1 MGAQGVVGRPD
12 GPDSVV
18 PGHGPGTA
26 RVPLPW
32 PYLPRTAASASELP
46 VLGTRLVPPRPVV
59 PSISRVRLLDRL
71 DTAVDGPLTCVCAP
85 AGTGKTMLLADWAR
99 SGRSRHP
106 VVWLRVDPAL
116 GSRRAGQAAGRSPG
130 AQETQGT
137 PGLSVP
143 SSRPHRP
150 APSVSLWAQILRALC
165 RDAALPAGDQLAR
178 LAAGSAGTAG
188 SAGSA
193 GSCPERFRRELV
205 NHLAE
210 MPAPAVLILD
220 DAHLIRDPDDR
231 ALLELLAGEGDGRL
245 RLVLA
250 GRSPV
255 LRAHRLRAEGRLTE
269 FGPSDLAFTAQEAA
283 QLLAAHGLPVTDR
296 LATALWR
303 QTEGWAVG
311 LRLAAAGAVER
322 ARSADGVRP
331 VSGPRDGW
339 RAGDADEDGEA
350 GLAGA
355 GDRDPAELDPSWGPQ
370 AAIAEYLHA
379 EILASYPESTRR
391 FLLRTSVLERI
402 SGPLAAAVAA
412 IDIAPEGIAPDGIGA
427 VGPVWRPGAARA
439 RRGAVHLL
447 RDFARTG
454 GFLVPLD
461 RLQPGGHPAGDTA
474 GADTAD
480 PLPDWYRYNRLLG
493 MILRGLLQRD
503 PDEDP
508 RELNLRAALWF
519 AANDSTS
526 DAARHALRAGDWWYL
541 ACLLVDGSAL
551 MDILFGRAP
560 ELGVLVAALPPG
572 AAGLAP
578 ECDLVLAVAHLR
590 SGQLEAGS
598 ASILSARARLPAV
611 LSGPGASRRRT
622 LVERIDLVEMYRAE
636 LAGQPTEMIAASRR
650 LLRSSATSGSRS
662 SSRPEAA
669 GQPSLPDPPGV
680 PGGSGA
686 ADPPA
691 ETRKN
696 PPRPGRPADER
707 ARAVAL
713 CARGRGELWL
723 GRLSTAAGFLQEGAV
738 AARRAGLTGVETSCL
753 GALALQYALR
763 GRLRQAE
770 SVLSM
775 VFGDG
780 DPASD
785 HYAPD
790 AGPAAAVPG
799 LAEARVAAAM
809 VWLQRVELAEAERC
823 LRAARRSLTVASPAF
838 LVELVTV
845 CDTRLR
851 LLRGA
856 PDDVRAAR
864 RMLAVA
870 RPGPMPP
877 LCAAARRAAE
887 ADLLVAAGTP
897 EAARRLLLRDS
908 ERAADPQVQLALA
921 RSALACGDVPAAEET
936 LAPLLRADDGGAGL
950 VAACV
955 LGAVAAAR
963 RNDHARAGGLLARA
977 VALAADEGMVAPF
990 TEAGEELLDLMAA
1003 HPGLTDGQPAF
1014 VAALDR
1020 SAAPRLAASLLAV
1033 TPRAAAPDD
1042 LASPPGPSNGLRPTG
1057 LPRPATGSGPVTR
1070 GRGSSGGR
1078 TVPGAGA
1085 EVIVPAPT
1093 RPPADRAGEAT
1104 PGRWPSSAP
1113 AAGPHAA
1120 TPAPAAGAARIA
1132 SGSPG
1137 AAGSRA
1143 AGSRAAGPAPA
1154 PGLGVGTGSGR
1165 GAEIIGR
1172 PEEARPGTGG
1182 GNPLVLPGGLG
1193 TEPAERLSERELAV
1207 LSYLPTMLTT
1217 AEIAAEM
1224 YVSVNTV
1231 KTHLKSIYRKLDVAR
1246 RRDAVHRA
1254 RALHLL

>member
-1 MGAQGVVGRPD
+1 MGRPD

-18 PGHGPGTA
+18 PGHGPSA
-26 RVPLPW
+26 APDLLPW

-116 GSRRAGQAAGRSPG
+116 GSLGSRRGRQAAGRVPG
-130 AQETQGT
+130 AQETPGT
-137 PGLSVP
+137 PGLSAPP
-143 SSRPHRP
+143 SGPHRS

-178 LAAGSAGTAG
+178 LAAGAAGA
-188 SAGSA
+188 AD
-193 GSCPERFRRELV
+193 SCPERFRRELV

-220 DAHLIRDPDDR
+220 DAHLVRDPDDL
-231 ALLELLAGEGDGRL
+231 AVLELLAGEGDGRL

-250 GRSPV
+250 GRTPV

-269 FGPSDLAFTAQEAA
+269 FGPPDLAFTPQETA
-283 QLLAAHGLPVTDR
+283 QLLAAHGLAVTDR

-311 LRLAAAGAVER
+311 LRLAAVGAVER
-322 ARSADGVRP
+322 ARSADGARP
-331 VSGPRDGW
+331 VGAPRDGW
-339 RAGDADEDGEA
+339 PAGDAEEGREA

-355 GDRDPAELDPSWGPQ
+355 GEGSVPAEPDPAWGPQ
-370 AAIAEYLHA
+370 TAITEYLHA
-379 EILASYPESTRR
+379 EVLSSYPEPTRR

-412 IDIAPEGIAPDGIGA
+412 IDIVPDGITPDGITPDGIGA

-454 GFLVPLD
+454 GFLVSLD
-461 RLQPGGHPAGDTA
+461 RFRPGSHPVGTAA
-474 GADTAD
+474 GAEATD
-480 PLPDWYRYNRLLG
+480 PSPDWYRYNRLLG
-493 MILRGLLQRD
+493 MALHGLLQQD

-560 ELGVLVAALPPG
+560 ELGVLVAALPAG
-572 AAGLAP
+572 AAGLSP

-598 ASILSARARLPAV
+598 ASLLSARARLPAV

-636 LAGQPTEMIAASRR
+636 LAGQPAEMITASRR
-650 LLRSSATSGSRS
+650 LLRSSATSASRPS
-662 SSRPEAA
+662 GRPEAS
-669 GQPSLPDPPGV
+669 GQSNLPDPSGV
-680 PGGSGA
+680 SGVSGA
-686 ADPPA
+686 ADQLA
-691 ETRKN
+691 ATRKD
-696 PPRPGRPADER
+696 PPRPGRPVDER

-723 GRLSTAAGFLQEGAV
+723 GRLSAAAGFLQEGAV

-775 VFGDG
+775 VFGDA

-785 HYAPD
+785 HHAPD

-799 LAEARVAAAM
+799 FAEAWLAAAM
-809 VWLQRVELAEAERC
+809 VWLQRVELAEAGRC
-823 LRAARRSLTVASPAF
+823 LGAARRSLTVANPAF
-838 LVELVTV
+838 LAELITI

-864 RMLAVA
+864 RMLAVG

-921 RSALACGDVPAAEET
+921 RSVLSCGDVPAAEET

-1003 HPGLTDGQPAF
+1003 HPELTDGQPAF

-1057 LPRPATGSGPVTR
+1057 LPRPATGSGLATG

-1085 EVIVPAPT
+1085 EVIVPTPT
-1093 RPPADRAGEAT
+1093 RPPADRAGGAT
-1104 PGRWPSSAP
+1104 PGRWPPSAP
-1113 AAGPHAA
+1113 AAGPRAA
-1120 TPAPAAGAARIA
+1120 TPAPAADGARFARGA
-1132 SGSPG
+1132 PG
-1137 AAGSRA
+1137 AAGSR
-1143 AGSRAAGPAPA
+1143 SAGPAPA
-1154 PGLGVGTGSGR
+1154 AGFGAGPGAGNRPESL
-1165 GAEIIGR
+1165 GR
-1172 PEEARPGTGG
+1172 PEETRPGAGG
-1182 GNPLVLPGGLG
+1182 GSPLVLPGGLG
-1193 TEPAERLSERELAV
+1193 AEPAERLSERELAV